1 MQKAQLM
8 KVKSGAYLYH
18 QVDSTQFTHR
28 SDEYTT
34 YRNRNDKFR
43 FIKVFY
49 WRIAIINI
57 LVSDSSLLTI
67 QNTIY

>member
-8 KVKSGAYLYH
+8 KVKSGSYLYH

-28 SDEYTT
+28 LGEYTT
-34 YRNRNDKFR
+34 YRNRNDILR

-49 WRIAIINI
+49 LTISRINI
-57 LVSDSSLLTI
+57 SVSDSSLLTI